1 LAIGRKAMEVIY
13 TTDLS
18 RPGNDVY
25 IYESVSL
32 IKQFELYAVIKVYR
46 VVGWSEREEVSV
58 LYTSLSRSSAVENF
72 ERCGGII

>member
-1 LAIGRKAMEVIY
+1 MEVIY

-32 IKQFELYAVIKVYR
+32 IKQFELYAVIRVWR

-58 LYTSLSRSSAVENF
+58 LYTSLSRSSAIENF
-72 ERCGGII
+72 ESHGGII

>member
-1 LAIGRKAMEVIY
+1 MQVIY

-32 IKQFELYAVIKVYR
+32 IKQFELYAVIKVWR

-58 LYTSLSRSSAVENF
+58 LYTSLSRISAIENF
-72 ERCGGII
+72 ERYGGKI

>member
-1 LAIGRKAMEVIY
+1 MEVLY

-32 IKQFELYAVIKVYR
+32 IRQFELYAVIRMWR
-46 VVGWSEREEVSV
+46 VTGWSEREEASV
-58 LYTSLSRSSAVENF
+58 LYTSLSRSSAIEKF
-72 ERCGGII
+72 KSYGGKI

>member
-1 LAIGRKAMEVIY
+1 MEVIY

-32 IKQFELYAVIKVYR
+32 IEQFGLYIVLRIWKVT
-46 VVGWSEREEVSV
+46 GWSEQEEATV
-58 LYTSLSRSSAVENF
+58 LYTSNSRSSAIERFKSYDGIVE
-72 ERCGGII
+72 EDKGV

>member
-1 LAIGRKAMEVIY
+1 MEVIY

-32 IKQFELYAVIKVYR
+32 IKQFELYIVLR
-46 VVGWSEREEVSV
+46 VWKTVGWSEMEDVTI
-58 LYTSLSRSSAVENF
+58 LYTSGSRSSAIQKFKSYDGIVE
-72 ERCGGII
+72 ED

>member
-1 LAIGRKAMEVIY
+1 MEVIY

-25 IYESVSL
+25 IHESISL
-32 IKQFELYAVIKVYR
+32 IKQFELYAIIKVWR
-46 VVGWSEREEVSV
+46 VTGWSEREEVLV

-72 ERCGGII
+72 ERYGGII

>member
-1 LAIGRKAMEVIY
+1 MEVIY

-32 IKQFELYAVIKVYR
+32 IKQFELYAVIKVWQ

-58 LYTSLSRSSAVENF
+58 LYTSRDRVSAIENF
-72 ERCGGII
+72 ESHGGII

>member
-1 LAIGRKAMEVIY
+1 MEVIY

-32 IKQFELYAVIKVYR
+32 IKQFELYAVIRVWKVT
-46 VVGWSEREEVSV
+46 GWSEQEEVSV
-58 LYTSLSRSSAVENF
+58 LYTSNSRSSAIQKF
-72 ERCGGII
+72 KSYDGIIEED

>member
-1 LAIGRKAMEVIY
+1 MEVIY

-32 IKQFELYAVIKVYR
+32 IKQFELYAVIRVWR
-46 VVGWSEREEVSV
+46 VVGWSEQEEVSV
-58 LYTSLSRSSAVENF
+58 LYTSLSRSTAVEKF
-72 ERCGGII
+72 ESFGGII

>member
-1 LAIGRKAMEVIY
+1 MEVIY

-32 IKQFELYAVIKVYR
+32 IKQFELYAVIRVYR
-46 VVGWSEREEVSV
+46 VTGWSEREEVSV
-58 LYTSLSRSSAVENF
+58 LYTSLSRSTAVEKF
-72 ERCGGII
+72 ESYGGII

>member
-1 LAIGRKAMEVIY
+1 MEVIY

-32 IKQFELYAVIKVYR
+32 IKQFELYIVLR
-46 VVGWSEREEVSV
+46 VWKTVGWSEMEDVTI
-58 LYTSLSRSSAVENF
+58 LYTSGSRSSAIEKYKSYD
-72 ERCGGII
+72 GIIEED

>member
-1 LAIGRKAMEVIY
+1 MEVIY
-13 TTDLS
+13 NTDLS

-25 IYESVSL
+25 IHESVSL

-58 LYTSLSRSSAVENF
+58 LYTSLSRSSAIENF
-72 ERCGGII
+72 ERHGGII

>member
-1 LAIGRKAMEVIY
+1 MEVLY

-32 IKQFELYAVIKVYR
+32 IKQFEFYTIIRLYR
-46 VVGWSEREEVSV
+46 VVGWSEREEASI
-58 LYTSLSRSSAVENF
+58 LYTSLSRSSAEQSYKSY
-72 ERCGGII
+72 GGKI

>member
-1 LAIGRKAMEVIY
+1 MEVIY

-32 IKQFELYAVIKVYR
+32 IKQFELYAVIKVWK
-46 VVGWSEREEVSV
+46 VTGWSEQEEVSV
-58 LYTSLSRSSAVENF
+58 LYTSNSRSSAI
-72 ERCGGII
+72 ERFKSYDGIIEED

>member
-1 LAIGRKAMEVIY
+1 MEVIY

-32 IKQFELYAVIKVYR
+32 IKQFELYAVIKVWR
-46 VVGWSEREEVSV
+46 VVGWSEQEEVSV
-58 LYTSLSRSSAVENF
+58 LYTSLSRSSAT
-72 ERCGGII
+72 ERYKSYGGKI

>member
-1 LAIGRKAMEVIY
+1 MEVIY

-32 IKQFELYAVIKVYR
+32 IKQFELYVVIKVWR
-46 VVGWSEREEVSV
+46 VVGWSEQEEVSV
-58 LYTSLSRSSAVENF
+58 LYTSLSRSSATD
-72 ERCGGII
+72 RYKSYGGKI

>member
-1 LAIGRKAMEVIY
+1 MEVIY

-32 IKQFELYAVIKVYR
+32 IKQFELYAVIQVWR
-46 VVGWSEREEVSV
+46 VIGWSEQEKVSV
-58 LYTSLSRSSAVENF
+58 RYTSLSRSSAT
-72 ERCGGII
+72 ERYKSYGGKI

>member
-1 LAIGRKAMEVIY
+1 MEELTVEVIY
-13 TTDLS
+13 NTDLS

-46 VVGWSEREEVSV
+46 VIGWSEREEVSI
-58 LYTSLSRSSAVENF
+58 LYTSLSRSTAVEKF
-72 ERCGGII
+72 ESYGGII